1 MLAAADNKTEA
12 LFKNMTNSKMENYRL
27 YLRKILFDRNKTA
40 ATNVTNALIIGCV
53 LISVFVIS
61 LDSVSNIKN
70 QWGSFLKTVELAIT
84 IFFTF
89 EYFIRLL
96 CAANL
101 RDYAFGFYGIVDLI
115 SILPTYIGL
124 FYPGVHYLGTVRIFR
139 VLKFCQY
146 FEEVELFFRALRASR
161 KRITVFLYWVLMIVI
176 MIGSFMYVIEGPE
189 NGYTS
194 IPTSIYWTVV
204 TITTV
209 GYGDIAPKT
218 VLGQMVSVL
227 VMLIG
232 YGIICVPTGVVAS
245 EVVKQART
253 GETRMCKKCNNN
265 ESDAKAS
272 FCKRCGDK
280 Y

>member
-1 MLAAADNKTEA
+1 MEESKLGKARVQLREIIFGQTNKPA
-12 LFKNMTNSKMENYRL
+12 G
-27 YLRKILFDRNKTA
+27 
-40 ATNVTNALIIGCV
+40 IIVNLVIVSCV
-53 LISVFVIS
+53 AISVLSLSLVSVKSINSEFARTLGVIE
-61 LDSVSNIKN
+61 
-70 QWGSFLKTVELAIT
+70 WAIT
-84 IFFTF
+84 ILFTL
-89 EYFIRLL
+89 EYCLRLF
-96 CAANL
+96 CAENVKE
-101 RDYAFGFYGIVDLI
+101 YAFRFYGIVDLI
-115 SILPTYIGL
+115 AILPTYLSL
-124 FYPGVHYLGTVRIFR
+124 FYPGMHYLSTVRVFR

-146 FEEVELFFRALRASR
+146 FEEVEFFLKALRASR
-161 KRITVFLYWVLMIVI
+161 KRITVFLYWVSMIVI

-253 GETRMCKKCNNN
+253 GEPRMCKKCNNN

-272 FCKRCGDK
+272 YCKRCGDK